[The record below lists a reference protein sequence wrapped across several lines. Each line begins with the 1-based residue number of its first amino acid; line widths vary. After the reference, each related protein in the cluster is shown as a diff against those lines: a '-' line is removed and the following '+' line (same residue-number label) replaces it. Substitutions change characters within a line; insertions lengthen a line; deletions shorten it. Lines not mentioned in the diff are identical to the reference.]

1 MNTVTDTS
9 FTRPLS
15 NREVVRRRRG
25 RWLAAFLT
33 AALACGL
40 VLAVYVNGW
49 RAVSYAH
56 CGEGDWVNPADLRAA
71 GVSED
76 EAGAAECI
84 GVSAS
89 SHFGVDALRPVMAR
103 FDRQNGEAVAD
114 GTRRTVTVGVLTPV
128 PRQKFGAA
136 SEAQVRDLLEGAAQ
150 AQQDVN
156 EEPKGP
162 AVQVVVANE
171 GSAEQGWAPVVEL
184 LKRRTAAESP
194 LVAVTGLGVS
204 VKETLLG
211 AHALS
216 DADIP
221 MVGAVL
227 TANGLNARGV
237 VEDFDGGREVPSGPI
252 DGFFLVSPNNRRE
265 AEALADQLESE
276 RGKSSYQLVKDL
288 NRDDFYTVGL
298 ANSLGAAFDD
308 QVDEYPIPFAGNAGE
323 GEISFSLENAADRA
337 CASGDDAVLY
347 GGRSSQLLPFLKQLP
362 ACQRPMTVIT
372 GSDAANL
379 DPAEVPSQVRVVY
392 AALADPDA
400 LRSPKFNPRAA
411 DFEQFGERFRAAP
424 GSGANLANGW
434 AIMEYDA
441 MKAVATGIAW
451 AVKGRKDLVPDPV
464 SVRSGISSYS
474 TPDYRIDG
482 AGDMF
487 YFDMDTGEPR
497 GRAIHIVEIEDGKR
511 TPLRHSY

>member
-1 MNTVTDTS
+1 MNTVLDTS
-9 FTRPLS
+9 FTRPRS
-15 NREVVRRRRG
+15 NRESARQRRR

-33 AALACGL
+33 AGLTCGV
-40 VLAVYVNGW
+40 VLAVYSNGW

-56 CGEGDWVNPADLRAA
+56 CGAGEWVSPAGLRTA
-71 GVSED
+71 GVAAD
-76 EAGAAECI
+76 DAGAAECI

-89 SHFGVDALRPVMAR
+89 SNFGVDALSPVMAR
-103 FDRQNGEAVAD
+103 FDQQNRDAAAD
-114 GTRRTVTVGVLTPV
+114 PARKTVTVAVLTPV
-128 PRQKFGAA
+128 PKHAFGAA
-136 SEAQVRDLLEGAAQ
+136 SEDQVRDLLEGAAQ
-150 AQQDVN
+150 AQHDVN
-156 EEPKGP
+156 EGPQGP

-171 GSAEQGWAPVVEL
+171 GSAEQGWAPVVDQL
-184 LKRRTAAESP
+184 VRRTGSESP

-237 VEDFDGGREVPSGPI
+237 VEDFDGGDEVPSGPI

-265 AEALADQLESE
+265 AEALADRLEEE
-276 RGKSSYQLVKDL
+276 RGKSSYQLVRDL

-298 ANSLGAAFDD
+298 ANSLQAAFGS
-308 QVDEYPIPFAGNAGE
+308 QVSEFPITFAGNAGE
-323 GEISFSLENAADRA
+323 DEISFSLENAADRA

-347 GGRSSQLLPFLKQLP
+347 GGRASQLLPFLKQLP
-362 ACQRPMTVIT
+362 TCQRPMTVIT

-379 DPAEVPSQVRVVY
+379 DPAEVPAQVRVVY

-411 DFEQFGERFRAAP
+411 DFEQFGERFHAAP

-441 MKAVATGIAW
+441 MKAAAAGIAR
-451 AVKGRKDLVPDPV
+451 AVKGRQDRVPDPV
-464 SVRSGISSYS
+464 SVTGGISGYS
-474 TPDYRIDG
+474 DPDHRIGG
-482 AGDMF
+482 AGDGF
-487 YFDMDTGEPR
+487 YFDMTTGEPR
-497 GRAIHIVEIEDGKR
+497 GRAIHVVEIDDRKR
-511 TPLRHSY
+511 APLRTAY